1 MQRGGG
7 RRPRRRQGLRAGRH
21 CTFGHDPGSKV
32 RTRLTAGGDWIR
44 TSSTRAR
51 EVGCRAPTAAKS
63 NGSTPPL
70 SMRIGDLR
78 SARTPHQGRRTRTSL
93 CSTVGPTTSPR
104 TPFHRSRH
112 RARYRYYEGSRSGPA
127 VTACQHYFE
136 NCSFSRGVMRQSSR
150 AVLRRRS
157 NGVGLVVWSCERSC
171 LRG

>member
-150 AVLRRRS
+150 AVLRQRS
-157 NGVGLVVWSCERSC
+157 NGVRSW
-171 LRG
+171 LRV